1 MAEIKNFFAIIGL
14 VSIDP
19 GLMLLALK
27 IKRSRRTYLSYST
40 LYSLASNLNHLHQKI
55 QQPLQIAEFG
65 VGRGGSAAVLAWF
78 TERHTGRLT
87 LYDVFGRIP
96 APSAIDGER
105 ALDRYEVITKQEGE
119 DYYGNV
125 TNLLEVVKTDLSK
138 ICPLDRIE
146 FVQGKYE
153 ETLPALQ
160 DQREFSLVHIDCDW
174 YESSMTVYRYLQS
187 RMKPGAIIQVDDYS
201 NWEGSKRAFQDAGWL
216 EGFHTH
222 IVDGAL
228 VIDTSKANVSDV
240 T

>member
-1 MAEIKNFFAIIGL
+1 MAEIQNFFAIIGL

-55 QQPLQIAEFG
+55 PQPLQIAEFG

-160 DQREFSLVHIDCDW
+160 DQ
-174 YESSMTVYRYLQS
+174 
-187 RMKPGAIIQVDDYS
+187 VDDYS